1 MENIYILK
9 LINSKYYVGK
19 THNIENRYE
28 QHINGSGSAWTK
40 KYKPLAIIKKIKSTS
55 QFDEDK
61 YVKEYMSKYGI
72 ENVRGGTYTSIE
84 LDYVSLL
91 QLQKELWHSKNLC
104 TRCGRNS
111 HFVKDC
117 YAKCDVNG
125 IKIDD
130 EDTSSDTKSEYK
142 DVWCC
147 SYCDKE
153 FKTEKGAKF
162 HENIYCKKKIN
173 NYGNQGYKTSNQGY
187 KTSNQGYK
195 TSNQGYKN
203 KPCDICGKKG
213 HREVNCDYF

>member
-195 TSNQGYKN
+195 N
-203 KPCDICGKKG
+203 KPCGICGKKG
-213 HREVNCDYF
+213 HREVNCYYFD

>member
-187 KTSNQGYK
+187 K
-195 TSNQGYKN
+195 N
-203 KPCDICGKKG
+203 KPCGICGKKG
-213 HREVNCDYF
+213 HREVNCYYFD

>member
-1 MENIYILK
+1 MEHIYILK

-28 QHINGSGSAWTK
+28 QHVNGTGSAWTK
-40 KYKPLAIIKKIKSTS
+40 KYKPLSIIKRIKSTS

-84 LDYVSLL
+84 LDDISLL

-111 HFVKDC
+111 HFAKNC
-117 YAKCDVNG
+117 YAKTDVDG
-125 IKIDD
+125 KTIDF
-130 EDTSSDTKSEYK
+130 EDTTSSSSSDSESEV
-142 DVWCC
+142 VWCC
-147 SYCDKE
+147 SYCNKE
-153 FKTEKGAKF
+153 FDTENGARF
-162 HENIYCKKKIN
+162 HENNYCKKKYN
-173 NYGNQGYKTSNQGY
+173 NFGCNGYKSSNKGY
-187 KTSNQGYK
+187 NNF
-195 TSNQGYKN
+195 SNQGYKN
-203 KPCDICGKKG
+203 KPCGICGKKG